1 MRGFQSEM
9 ERDMKLEQDMLRQCE
24 GELIHAPRGSL
35 ACYVK
40 KGRIY
45 FKHVY
50 YLQGGGD
57 KKSVRMERHLGKEDE
72 ALIRRLHRKAYL
84 KRAKSILEKNLAAQ
98 NLAAR
103 SYSPYDYNH
112 IMEGA
117 GAAYQLET
125 LELFLQQRGQDN
137 AAQPAQPGSE
147 AQKAFR
153 QEGLTQ
159 MTAAGFRVRSKSEA
173 LIANSLH
180 ENRIVFFYE
189 KEIRVTLE
197 TGETVIL
204 HPDFAILLPSGELI
218 LWEHLGLLRKKE
230 YALKFGEKLH
240 FYNLAGYT
248 PGVNLILT
256 ADDANGSLDMQAV
269 ARIIDWL
276 KTICQKR

>member
-50 YLQGGGD
+50 YLRGGGD

-72 ALIRRLHRKAYL
+72 ALI
-84 KRAKSILEKNLAAQ
+84 
-98 NLAAR
+98 
-103 SYSPYDYNH
+103 
-112 IMEGA
+112 
-117 GAAYQLET
+117 
-125 LELFLQQRGQDN
+125 
-137 AAQPAQPGSE
+137 
-147 AQKAFR
+147 
-153 QEGLTQ
+153 
-159 MTAAGFRVRSKSEA
+159 
-173 LIANSLH
+173 ANSLH

-189 KEIRVTLE
+189 KEMRVTLE
-197 TGETVIL
+197 KGETVIL

-248 PGVNLILT
+248 LGVNLILT